1 MIEDANEN
9 NEKIYCYYSERDKYN
24 RIIGDCYIGEN
35 SRWSINKSMVLSGH
49 AVAYLRYSEKYLD
62 AQNIAKNK
70 KYGIWKGTFDLPE
83 EWRKK
88 NK

>member
-1 MIEDANEN
+1 
-9 NEKIYCYYSERDKYN
+9 
-24 RIIGDCYIGEN
+24 
-35 SRWSINKSMVLSGH
+35 MVFEGY

-62 AQNIAKNK
+62 AQETAKSNK
-70 KYGIWKGTFDLPE
+70 KGLWAGKFDLPE